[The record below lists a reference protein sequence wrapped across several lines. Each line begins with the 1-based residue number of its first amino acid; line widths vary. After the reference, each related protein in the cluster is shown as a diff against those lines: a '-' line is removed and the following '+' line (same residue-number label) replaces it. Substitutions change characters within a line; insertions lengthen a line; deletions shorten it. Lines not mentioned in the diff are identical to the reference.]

1 MSSLAPSAPKPRHK
15 GIENLRPFD
24 SERAKAAAAASHAKR
39 REKAEAAERAAVELA
54 AEKFQRELLKSIDTW
69 QIVRD
74 DPSQPGSTRIQ
85 AADRFVDRAL
95 GPVGQKVEITD
106 ASAPWAELTP
116 DAKRAVLAQL
126 RASLEPPSGTE
137 HT

>member
-1 MSSLAPSAPKPRHK
+1 MSAIALEPQEKRKRPN
-15 GIENLRPFD
+15 NLRNQVKFTP
-24 SERAKAAAAASHAKR
+24 ETARAAALR
-39 REKAEAAERAAVELA
+39 RHEKARQAKEQAERAVAEIA
-54 AEKFQRELLKSIDTW
+54 AEKISSEILKSIDTW

-126 RASLEPPSGTE
+126 RASLEAGPT
-137 HT
+137 